1 MNDSQPK
8 AIFLKDYQPP
18 AYWIDKTDLVFDLR
32 EDCALVTAVL
42 SMRLNESQGAAS
54 ELVLVGGNDLEL
66 QSVKVNGLL
75 LENSDYTESE
85 EQLTIPVNDEQFS
98 LEIKTLIKPRENTSL
113 EGLYQS
119 NGMFCTQCEAEGF
132 RKITYYLDRPDVMS
146 VFTTKVIAN
155 KARYPVLLSNGNDID
170 RGELDDG
177 SHWVTWHDPFKKPS
191 YLFALVAGDLQHV
204 EDHFTTMNGRDVV
217 LRIFTEIHNIH
228 KCAHAMVSLKK
239 AMQWDEQVYGREYDL
254 DVFMIVAVD
263 YFNMGAMENK
273 GLNIFNSSCVL
284 ASPDTATDSR
294 YQRIEAI
301 VAHEYFHNWSGNRV
315 TCRDW
320 FQLSLKEGFTVFRD
334 SEFSADMNSRGVKR
348 IEDAE
353 ILRTVQFAEDS
364 GPMAHPIRPKS
375 FIEISNFYTVT
386 IYEKGAE
393 VVRMING
400 ILGAKNFRQGSDLYF
415 KRHDGQAVTCEDF
428 VKAMENA
435 SGYDLGQFRRWY
447 NQAGTP
453 VVHVTDHFNEKT
465 GQYGLTIEQNCPAT
479 PGQEIKEPFHI
490 PFKLGLLGG
499 NGKNLSLNKQG
510 DTEIV
515 LEVKKSKETFLF
527 EHLPNKPVPSLLRG
541 FSAPVRV
548 HYNYTMSDLVFLMEN
563 DSDSFNSWDAGQ
575 RLAMSEIQALVAAFN
590 KNEKRYPEKMLID
603 AFGKVITNESLDLAV
618 KAQMLILPTEASI
631 AEQNESVQP
640 DLIYLARK
648 QVKQAIA
655 RAHQSSL
662 LKLWTSLSQDKL
674 YKPEAEDIAERTL
687 KNICLSYLMA
697 LDNVQHLEL
706 ASNQYSQAS
715 NMTDRFAALS
725 CVINAERQQPELITR
740 LLTSFLTR
748 YRDDSNV
755 MDQWF
760 SVQASSPLIGTL
772 SHVQSLMN
780 HDQFDENNPNKVRSV
795 LGAFSQ
801 NMRQFHCKDGSGYR
815 FLAKMIIIFDVKNPQ
830 IASRL
835 LQPLTRWQKFEPIC
849 QEHMKKALEAIRQEP
864 NLSSDVYEVVNK
876 SL

>member
-1 MNDSQPK
+1 MKDSQPK

-18 AYWIDKTDLVFDLR
+18 AYWIDKTDLVFDLH
-32 EDCALVTAVL
+32 EDYALVTTAL
-42 SMRLNESQGAAS
+42 SMRLNESQGEAS
-54 ELVLVGGNDLEL
+54 ALVLAGDKDLDL
-66 QSVKVNGLL
+66 QSVKIDGRL
-75 LENSDYTESE
+75 LEKSDYTESE
-85 EQLTIPVNDEQFS
+85 EQLTIPINNAQFS
-98 LEIKTLIKPRENTSL
+98 LEIKTRIKPQENTSL

-146 VFTTKVIAN
+146 VFTTKIIAD

-170 RGELDDG
+170 RGGLDDG
-177 SHWVTWHDPFKKPS
+177 RHWVMWSDPFKKPS
-191 YLFALVAGDLQHV
+191 YLFAIVAGDLQLV
-204 EDHFTTMNGRDVV
+204 EDHFTTMSGRDVV
-217 LRIFTEIHNIH
+217 LRIFTEQHNIH
-228 KCAHAMVSLKK
+228 KCDHAMVSLKK
-239 AMQWDEQVYGREYDL
+239 SMKWDEEVYGREYDL

-348 IEDAE
+348 IEDAD

-364 GPMAHPIRPKS
+364 GPMAHPIRPES

-400 ILGAKNFRQGSDLYF
+400 ILGAENFRKGSDLYF

-428 VKAMENA
+428 VRAMEDA

-447 NQAGTP
+447 SQAGTP
-453 VVHVTDHFNEKT
+453 VLDVTDHFNEQT
-465 GQYGLTIEQNCPAT
+465 GQYRLTIEQSCPAT
-479 PGQEIKEPFHI
+479 PDQETKEPFHI
-490 PFKLGLLGG
+490 PFRLGLLGDD
-499 NGKNLSLNKQG
+499 GKDLALNIQG

-515 LEVKKSKETFLF
+515 LDVKKSKETFIF
-527 EHLPNKPVPSLLRG
+527 EQISTKPVPSLLRG

-548 HYNYTMSDLVFLMEN
+548 HYNHTMSDLVFLMEN

-575 RLAMSEIQALVAAFN
+575 RLAMADIQALVAAFN
-590 KNEKRYPEKMLID
+590 KGEKRYPDKVLID
-603 AFGKVITNESLDLAV
+603 TFGKVITNESLDLTV
-618 KAQMLILPTEASI
+618 KAQMLILPSEASV
-631 AEQNESVQP
+631 AEHNDNVQP

-648 QVKQAIA
+648 QVKQDIA

-662 LKLWTSLSQDKL
+662 LKLWTSLSQDKI
-674 YKPEAEDIAERTL
+674 YTPKAEDIAERTL
-687 KNICLSYLMA
+687 KNVCLSYLVT

-725 CVINAERQQPELITR
+725 CVINAERQQPALITK

-748 YRDDSNV
+748 YRDDANV

-760 SVQASSPLIGTL
+760 SVQASSPLLGTL
-772 SHVQSLMN
+772 AHVQSLME
-780 HDQFDENNPNKVRSV
+780 HEQFDENNPNKVRAV

-815 FLAKMIIIFDVKNPQ
+815 FLAEMIIMFDAKNPQ

-835 LQPLTRWQKFEPIC
+835 LQPLTRWQKFEPTR
-849 QEHMKKALEAIRQEP
+849 QEYMKKALETIRQES
-864 NLSSDVYEVVNK
+864 NLSADVYEVVNK